1 MAKSYVVTFAG
12 DKVGLIV
19 RGKTSPAHE
28 PGVMEQHADVIL
40 PDGSPV
46 GFFGEGND
54 GSFNKSGLGMDGTV
68 YDFSELR
75 KHRPYYI
82 DCATARGYGVLSTFL
97 IFAVSAT
104 EAKKFSDYW
113 GGLDKSPGSFNILGG
128 NCSTRASG
136 SFQAAG
142 ILSGGIPGLD
152 TPNNLYL
159 QLHREK
165 GKTALVDSGY
175 IGFSPRGRGFDLV
188 VDVP

>member
-1 MAKSYVVTFAG
+1 MARSYIVHFAG
-12 DKVGLIV
+12 DQVGLIV
-19 RGKTSPAHE
+19 RGKTSHTHE

-40 PDGSPV
+40 PDGSPM

-54 GSFNKSGLGMDGTV
+54 GSFNKSGMGMHGMV
-68 YDFSELR
+68 YDYSELL

-82 DCATARGYGVLSTFL
+82 DCATAKGYNVISTFL
-97 IFAVSAT
+97 IFYVGGA

-113 GGLDKSPGSFNILGG
+113 ANLDKSPGSFNILGG

-136 SFQAAG
+136 AFQAAG

-159 QLHREK
+159 QLYREK
-165 GKTALVDSGY
+165 GKTARIDSGY
-175 IGFSPRGRGFDLV
+175 IGFSPRTGGFDLL

>member
-1 MAKSYVVTFAG
+1 
-12 DKVGLIV
+12 
-19 RGKTSPAHE
+19 
-28 PGVMEQHADVIL
+28 
-40 PDGSPV
+40 
-46 GFFGEGND
+46 
-54 GSFNKSGLGMDGTV
+54 MDGTV

-159 QLHREK
+159 QLHRSNPHK
-165 GKTALVDSGY
+165 LAYQHIARWALCRPCSCGKIAL
-175 IGFSPRGRGFDLV
+175 
-188 VDVP
+188 